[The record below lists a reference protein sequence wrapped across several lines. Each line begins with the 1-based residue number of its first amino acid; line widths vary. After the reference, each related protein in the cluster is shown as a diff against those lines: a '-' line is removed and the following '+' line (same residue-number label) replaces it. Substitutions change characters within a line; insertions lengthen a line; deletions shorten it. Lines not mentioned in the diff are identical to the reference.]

1 MHYIKYLGM
10 DVSMVMMNAF
20 LVRSHACQWG
30 IGPKALGR
38 SKSGFVTK
46 IHACS
51 DAAKNSIKFLLT
63 PRQHK
68 GITTSVEALTEDVRH
83 AMQVFKVF
91 TFCGKS
97 YRALLNF
104 IYKTY
109 GVNPVFNPV
118 PGHKKVFHTITRA
131 YFITIFMLGSH
142 YCSFFL
148 LL

>member
-1 MHYIKYLGM
+1 MASLG
-10 DVSMVMMNAF
+10 
-20 LVRSHACQWG
+20 W
-30 IGPKALGR
+30 

-51 DAAKNSIKFLLT
+51 NAAKNSIKFLLT
-63 PRQHK
+63 PRQRK

-118 PGHKKVFHTITRA
+118 PGNKKVFHTITRA
-131 YFITIFMLGSH
+131 YFITIFYARVSLLQ
-142 YCSFFL
+142 FFSVALTL
-148 LL
+148 LNCYDS